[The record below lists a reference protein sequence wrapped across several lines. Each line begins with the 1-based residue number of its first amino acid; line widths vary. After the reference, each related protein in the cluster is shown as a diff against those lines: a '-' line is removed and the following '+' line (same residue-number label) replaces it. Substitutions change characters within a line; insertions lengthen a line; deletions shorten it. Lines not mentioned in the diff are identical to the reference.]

1 MKTAPNTEAS
11 IPVRTASSAR
21 FPTEIAVLV
30 FILVLAAALR
40 FYGLGYQG
48 LWNDEL
54 ASWAMSNKD
63 SLGEVLRSAYQD
75 NHPPGYHFFLY
86 FVIRLFG
93 DSEISLRFPSAICGV
108 ISVFWL
114 FLLGSRLYSPK
125 EGLLAS
131 ALLAVLWCPVFY
143 SQMARVYSLL
153 VLLGLMTV
161 YFWVRLL
168 EPTSIDRPRRSS
180 CNAFLYVSSAI
191 ACSYLHYYGVY
202 FVGLQGIVMLIITST
217 NIRRLTLTILIY
229 ACIFLAYVPWLPE
242 MFNDLGGTYRWFG
255 KPTIMYPIYYLRF
268 FCNKSEL
275 LLLLSIAIC
284 VLAVFFSTRRFY
296 KNPENLETLRHSLVV
311 DGGVLAWLIVPFALV
326 FIASFFSKPIVKFY
340 PFVYCVPALCL
351 LLSRAVLSLPVGGR
365 AQIVI
370 SSGLVG
376 LFLYH
381 LVVPMQFYSQP
392 HIENYWNHPRWAQFR
407 EVVDFVAGSYRDY
420 QPSILIVCPNA
431 EFFLITISR
440 RKGISTR
447 TAVRACVGLR
457 DVHTKRFEGN
467 EPKYIWYLYA
477 DSQPDERLN
486 GSFQDEFAF
495 VKGKQFECAG
505 VNLYM
510 HLFSKPIY

>member
-1 MKTAPNTEAS
+1 MKTAPNTETS
-11 IPVRTASSAR
+11 IPERTPSPPSY
-21 FPTEIAVLV
+21 PTEITVLV
-30 FILVLAAALR
+30 FILILAAALR

-63 SLGEVLRSAYQD
+63 SLGEVLRSAYED

-108 ISVFWL
+108 ISVFLL
-114 FLLGSRLYSPK
+114 FILGRRLYSPK

-131 ALLAVLWCPVFY
+131 ALLAVLWCPIFY

-161 YFWVRLL
+161 YFGVRLL
-168 EPTSIDRPRRSS
+168 EPTSTDRLGGSS
-180 CNAFLYVSSAI
+180 CNALLYVSSAI
-191 ACSYLHYYGVY
+191 ACSYLHYYGAY
-202 FVGLQGIVMLIITST
+202 FVGLQGIAMLIITST
-217 NIRRLTLTILIY
+217 NIRRLALTILIY
-229 ACIFLAYVPWLPE
+229 ACIFVAYVPWLPE
-242 MFNDLGGTYRWFG
+242 MFNDLGRTYPWSG
-255 KPTIMYPIYYLRF
+255 SATTMYPIYYLRF

-284 VLAVFFSTRRFY
+284 VLAVFFSARRFY
-296 KNPENLETLRHSLVV
+296 KNQEHLETLRHYLVV

-326 FIASFFSKPIVKFY
+326 FIASFFSKPLVRFY
-340 PFVYCVPALCL
+340 SFVYCLPALCL
-351 LLSRAVLSLPVGGR
+351 LLSRAVLSLPVGR
-365 AQIVI
+365 KAQIAI

-381 LVVPMQFYSQP
+381 LVVPMQFYNGP

-407 EVVDFVAGSYRDY
+407 EVVDFVAGSYKDY

-431 EFFLITISR
+431 EFFDYYFR
-440 RKGISTR
+440 RQAISTQ
-447 TAVRACVGLR
+447 TAVRACEGAEISKIQETLR
-457 DVHTKRFEGN
+457 EHRA
-467 EPKYIWYLYA
+467 KYVWYLYA

-486 GSFQDEFAF
+486 RYLQDEFAL
-495 VKGKQFECAG
+495 VKGEQFECAG
-505 VNLYM
+505 ANLYV
-510 HLFSKPIY
+510 PRN